1 MISMRLMRFGAKSKP
16 AYRIVVIDSN
26 KPRESKA
33 KEFLGS
39 YNPLKDPVEITI
51 DLDKANS
58 WLKKGA
64 QPSRTV
70 QALLQKASKTK

>member
-70 QALLQKASKTK
+70 QSLLQKASKKK

>member
-33 KEFLGS
+33 KDFLGS

-70 QALLQKASKTK
+70 QSLLQKASKKK